1 MQIIDGFYAQVN
13 RIGFLAIGGNVK
25 APEFLNAT
33 PDSRMQRIIVTDL
46 SDQVIFAT
54 ETPAEP
60 WNYQTVKAAIA
71 HIDTSDGAVLYFGE
85 TFIGCT
91 EM

>member
-1 MQIIDGFYAQVN
+1 MQIINNFYAQVN
-13 RIGFLAIGGNVK
+13 RIGFIAIGDVK

-54 ETPAEP
+54 ETPAKP

-71 HIDTSDGAVLYFGE
+71 HIDTSEGAFLYFGE